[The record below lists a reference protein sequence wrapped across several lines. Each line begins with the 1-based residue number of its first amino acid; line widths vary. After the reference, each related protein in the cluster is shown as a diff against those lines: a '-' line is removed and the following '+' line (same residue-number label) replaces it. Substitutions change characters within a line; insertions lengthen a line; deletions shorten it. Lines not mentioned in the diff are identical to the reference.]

1 VRIIGGALRGRK
13 LRTFKGT
20 DVRPTADRVR
30 EALFNI
36 LGRKIKDADV
46 LDLFAG
52 TGALG
57 IEALSR
63 GSRKAVFVDTSA
75 RSLDVLSKNLDH
87 CALLQCST
95 TIQWDIS
102 RNLTCLK
109 GYPETFNLV
118 FMDPPYHHDLVPMTL
133 QHLLESGCLASEAL
147 LIAEH
152 EAGPALEIQSSRFT
166 CTDSRRYGRTALS
179 FFTYPGPLAFS
190 PMDRQTGPLANG

>member
-1 VRIIGGALRGRK
+1 VRIVGGRFRGRK
-13 LRTFKGT
+13 LQTFKGS

-36 LGRKIKDADV
+36 LGRKFVHTTV

-63 GSRKAVFVDTSA
+63 GAQTAVFVDNSA
-75 RSLDVLSKNLDH
+75 FSLAVLRQNLDH
-87 CALLQCST
+87 CALAQCAK
-95 TIQWDIS
+95 TIQWNIA

-109 GYPETFNLV
+109 GYPETFDLV
-118 FMDPPYHHDLVPMTL
+118 FMDPPYHRGLVPEAL
-133 QHLLESGCLASEAL
+133 QHLLESGCLASGAR

-152 EAGPALEIQSSRFT
+152 EVGTQLEIQSSRFT
-166 CTDSRRYGRTALS
+166 CTDKRRYGRTALS
-179 FFTYPGPLAFS
+179 FFSYTEA
-190 PMDRQTGPLANG
+190 A